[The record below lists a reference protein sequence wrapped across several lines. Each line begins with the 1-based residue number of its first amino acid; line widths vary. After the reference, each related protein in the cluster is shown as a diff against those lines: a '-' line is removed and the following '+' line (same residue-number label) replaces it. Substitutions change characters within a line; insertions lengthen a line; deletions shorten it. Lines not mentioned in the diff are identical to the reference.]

1 MDALEKFGP
10 GRPGGGGL
18 DEAATEEGANP
29 AGAEGEAG
37 YVSPVEGSTDPEG
50 QPSYEAEIEAEST
63 GTSVGAETGS
73 GGDPRD
79 DVLTDALSDDEN
91 PDPTERR

>member
-18 DEAATEEGANP
+18 DDEVTEGGASP

-37 YVSPVEGSTDPEG
+37 YVSPIEGSTDPEA
-50 QPSYEAEIEAEST
+50 QPSYEAEIAAEST
-63 GTSVGAETGS
+63 GTSVGDETGAS
-73 GGDPRD
+73 GDPRD
-79 DVLTDALSDDEN
+79 DVLTDALANEEN
-91 PDPTERR
+91 PNPTERR